1 MLGRRS
7 DGIGRKIGPPCWMMG
22 TLAMEGG
29 GEGCGRRGRLG
40 DGFSR
45 RRGPLCWMTGS
56 PATVG
61 GGEGFGGRTG
71 PNLATNFFSSS
82 LASSSG
88 SPCNITPLV
97 RSEKY
102 VFINCVGNFPYPDV
116 LYSHGF
122 HVDIL
127 KYRYVDNVY

>member
-1 MLGRRS
+1 
-7 DGIGRKIGPPCWMMG
+7 MMG

-29 GEGCGRRGRLG
+29 GEGGGRRGRLG

-45 RRGPLCWMTGS
+45 RRGPLCCLMGS

-88 SPCNITPLV
+88 SPCNITLLV
-97 RSEKY
+97 RSENTYLCWTISLSYPEMFY
-102 VFINCVGNFPYPDV
+102 VRTDFT
-116 LYSHGF
+116 
-122 HVDIL
+122 
-127 KYRYVDNVY
+127 